1 MAVWDH
7 KMAVENEPQTAPILV
22 ILGATGSGKSSLAIH
37 IARSLGSCEIL
48 SVDSMAIYQNMDIGT
63 AKASLAE
70 RYELP
75 HHLVDWLRPD
85 EAFSAARFVSLADDV
100 IADAA
105 RRGVRLI
112 STGGTPMYFKALFE
126 GLFAGPAADAA
137 VRARLGEISDDD
149 LHARLAEVDPAAAQ
163 RIHAA
168 DRKRLVRALEVFEL
182 SGQPISTL
190 QQQWQGASA
199 PRHPAVW
206 IGLHW
211 DKPTLNQRINARVKD
226 MIAAGWVDEVRALV
240 RQFPNLSSTAVEA
253 TGYRTLID
261 HVNGKI
267 SLAEAIEEIKIAT
280 RQLARRQMKWFRRFP
295 HVHWLPGDR
304 EISVNA
310 AEAVKLWNQPA
321 APATVSILNSET
333 KEFS

>member
-1 MAVWDH
+1 MAVLEH
-7 KMAVENEPQTAPILV
+7 EMAVENEHTAAPILV

-37 IARSLGSCEIL
+37 IARAVGRCEIL

-63 AKASLAE
+63 AKSSLAE
-70 RYELP
+70 RYEIP

-85 EAFSAARFVSLADDV
+85 EAFSAARFVSLADNV

-105 RRGVRLI
+105 RRGVHLI
-112 STGGTPMYFKALFE
+112 ATGGTPMYFKALFE
-126 GLFAGPAADAA
+126 GLFEGPTANAAL
-137 VRARLGEISDDD
+137 RARLGEVSDGD

-190 QQQWQGASA
+190 QQQWQGTSA

-211 DKPTLNQRINARVKD
+211 DKPALNQRINARVKD
-226 MIAAGWVDEVRALV
+226 MIAAGWLDEVRALV
-240 RQFPNLSSTAVEA
+240 RQFPDLSSTAVEA

-261 HVNGKI
+261 HVNGEL
-267 SLAEAIEEIKIAT
+267 SLADAIEEIKIAT

-295 HVHWLPGDR
+295 NVYWLPGDR
-304 EISVNA
+304 EISVNV
-310 AEAVKLWNQPA
+310 AEAVELWNRLPS
-321 APATVSILNSET
+321 PATVADPSER
-333 KEFS
+333 KNC